1 MRTILTANELECT
14 LNMITFLF
22 PKNSRR
28 KNAFLAVCYSINKEV
43 NLHFVNEMAEFGG
56 LIGPGNSFL
65 DRYFTYFKLFRL
77 HAILIFCVWDPLGK
91 PIKSYPWFFN
101 HLQKVS
107 KQSKVQKV
115 RELQIPLQSPYSN
128 TCGLFCLYVA
138 HYLIRKFEQQ
148 SVSLSCLESFFCLY
162 SNRWKNY

>member
-28 KNAFLAVCYSINKEV
+28 KNAFLAVCYSIDKEV

-77 HAILIFCVWDPLGK
+77 HAIFRDAFGFMKSNYNVGPGYVYALSEK
-91 PIKSYPWFFN
+91 PIFANSMFLGHITGLAYWFHMKVYKSSDY
-101 HLQKVS
+101 K
-107 KQSKVQKV
+107 K
-115 RELQIPLQSPYSN
+115 Y
-128 TCGLFCLYVA
+128 CL
-138 HYLIRKFEQQ
+138 
-148 SVSLSCLESFFCLY
+148 
-162 SNRWKNY
+162 